1 MTSVNIYLMSLT
13 SVRTLILSAV
23 VLLEANKW
31 INQGVIDKLLLYE
44 CAASF
49 ISNGGPRWWVRHLLC
64 KVTACFDQ
72 LILIICSVKRD
83 LAAFS
88 IGWQM

>member
-13 SVRTLILSAV
+13 SVKILILSAV

-31 INQGVIDKLLLYE
+31 IHQGVIDKLLLYE

-72 LILIICSVKRD
+72 LILIICSLKRD

-88 IGWQM
+88 FGWRM

>member
-1 MTSVNIYLMSLT
+1 MTSVNIYLMSLS

-49 ISNGGPRWWVRHLLC
+49 ISNGG
-64 KVTACFDQ
+64 
-72 LILIICSVKRD
+72 D
-83 LAAFS
+83 LAGGYGIFYVK
-88 IGWQM
+88 